1 MGAHNVFAPN
11 INFLDVNWE
20 PKHITIGLF
29 ENFKIGVQTSLKK
42 IQFFFKLSTTFLI
55 Q

>member
-1 MGAHNVFAPN
+1 MKAHNVFALD

-20 PKHITIGLF
+20 HKDITIGLF
-29 ENFKIGVQTSLKK
+29 EEIKIGGQTSLK
-42 IQFFFKLSTTFLI
+42 ILQFFFKLSTTFLI